1 MYDPMRVRRK
11 PHVPV
16 AFYYLL
22 GKRYD
27 DAIRKTDNIVA
38 YKATTHY
45 NVFTLYFVGTGENK
59 VYLIALKMLMGD
71 RGKYLGLIMGL
82 TFAALLITQQSSIF
96 TGLMTRTYSFINDLS
111 QPDIWVMDPK
121 VQFID
126 DIKPLQDTELFRVR
140 GVSGVEWAVPLY
152 KGLLKARLEDGNF
165 QIVNVLGLD
174 DATLIGG
181 PPQMIE
187 GNLSDLRRQDAIIVN
202 DVGAATRL
210 AKRPKEAGGKPTPL
224 QVGDVLEINDR
235 RAVVVGIS
243 RVSRTFQSQPVV
255 YTTYSRATN
264 FAPRERKLL
273 SFVLVKTADGVNP
286 TELARKIS
294 KNTGLA
300 AYTAQEFKDLT
311 YNFYMKSTGIPINF
325 GIAVMLGFLIGTAIA
340 GQTFYNFT
348 LENLRYFGTLKAMG
362 TTNGVLLRMIL
373 LQALVVGVLGFGLGV
388 GGAALFGYLMRGSE
402 LAFRLVPEI
411 LLLAGG
417 AITLIIVLSALISI
431 RKVMKLEPAIVF
443 KA

>member
-1 MYDPMRVRRK
+1 MSQE
-11 PHVPV
+11 
-16 AFYYLL
+16 AL
-22 GKRYD
+22 
-27 DAIRKTDNIVA
+27 
-38 YKATTHY
+38 
-45 NVFTLYFVGTGENK
+45 
-59 VYLIALKMLMGD
+59 VYRIALKMLMGD

-96 TGLMTRTYSFINDLS
+96 IGLMTRTYSFVNDLS

-126 DIKPLQDTELFRVR
+126 DVKPLQDTELTRVR
-140 GVSGVEWAVPLY
+140 GITGVEWSVPLY

-181 PPQMIE
+181 PPVMIE
-187 GNLSDLRRQDAIIVN
+187 GNLEDLRRQDAIIVN
-202 DVGAATRL
+202 DVGASTRL
-210 AKRPKEAGGKPTPL
+210 AKKPKEPGGRPVPL
-224 QVGDVLEINDR
+224 GVGDVLEINDR
-235 RAVVVGIS
+235 RAVVVGIC

-255 YTTYSRATN
+255 YTTYNRAMT

-273 SFVLVKTADGVNP
+273 SFVLVKAAGGVDP
-286 TELARKIS
+286 KELAERIERG
-294 KNTGLA
+294 TGLA

-311 YNFYMKSTGIPINF
+311 FNYYMKSTGIPINF

-362 TTNGVLLRMIL
+362 TSNTVLLRMIV
-373 LQALVVGVLGFGLGV
+373 LQALVVGALGYGLGV
-388 GGAALFGYLMRGSE
+388 GAAALFGYLMSGTE
-402 LAFRLVPEI
+402 LSFRLVPEI
-411 LLLAGG
+411 LILAGG
-417 AITLIIVLSALISI
+417 AIAVIVTFSALLSI
-431 RKVMKLEPAIVF
+431 RRVMKLEPAIVF
-443 KA
+443 KM